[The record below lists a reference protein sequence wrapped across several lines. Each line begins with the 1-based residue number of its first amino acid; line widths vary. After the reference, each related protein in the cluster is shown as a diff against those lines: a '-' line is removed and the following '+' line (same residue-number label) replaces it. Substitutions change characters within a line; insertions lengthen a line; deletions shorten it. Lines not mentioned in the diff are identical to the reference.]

1 MFEKELHL
9 QFGQITCSEYVAWY
23 IDTKPICPKLLYL
36 NKIIDKWSQRSSSN
50 IKEKDISQHKM
61 LKTAQ
66 IFQIIKIAQII
77 FTISAG
83 FLTCLYLYFPFLS
96 VPMWLIYNRPKIKDK
111 YKKTKLRL
119 SFDAN
124 NVWTLQQ
131 FLAVNVVTKVGPND
145 YHQILTNY

>member
-1 MFEKELHL
+1 
-9 QFGQITCSEYVAWY
+9 
-23 IDTKPICPKLLYL
+23 
-36 NKIIDKWSQRSSSN
+36 
-50 IKEKDISQHKM
+50 M

-124 NVWTLQQ
+124 NV
-131 FLAVNVVTKVGPND
+131 
-145 YHQILTNY
+145 